1 LESAQKISSKRK
13 NSFNMM
19 ISSVMAHDAVLFKNH
34 LLDLNVELL
43 HQDFTMDDAEH
54 ETFVSNM
61 FNAAQDFI
69 SSYDFTILAES
80 DDNDSPKAL

>member
-1 LESAQKISSKRK
+1 
-13 NSFNMM
+13 MM
-19 ISSVMAHDAVLFKNH
+19 ISSLMAHDAALFKNH
-34 LLDLNVELL
+34 LPNLNVELL
-43 HQDFTMDDAEH
+43 HQDFTMDDAER